1 MKLNDVAKEIREIIS
16 KRQEEFG
23 LSFEEENH
31 IYTMNGRTDYPSVS
45 KVLKKFYT
53 EFPVD
58 EAAYN
63 KAGGDPIRQQEL
75 IEEWAAAGTYS
86 TNMGSRVHFV
96 LESELIKRNG
106 NYKEVRQPEFNC
118 DLTQIMKGDNMIVA
132 GKKYLDLME
141 QRGAVLLDTEMVL
154 GHPEL
159 EYTGQ
164 PDKVWLMMNRTQ
176 TEYGI
181 VITDWKS
188 NKPKN
193 FVSTKYTKKMLHPFD
208 EYDDTAL
215 GHYNIQLPLYGK
227 LLLKMLEGTKY
238 GNIKLYGCVIAHLKE
253 DSIFDEYKVPQD
265 IVNIVMNMNMKQ
277 YLTTK

>member
-1 MKLNDVAKEIREIIS
+1 MNLLEIAKEIREIIS
-16 KRQEEFG
+16 QKQTEFG

-53 EFPVD
+53 EFPTE

-63 KAGGDPIRQQEL
+63 KAGGDPIKQQEL
-75 IEEWAAAGTYS
+75 IEEWAAAGKYS
-86 TNMGSRVHFV
+86 TDMGSRVHFV
-96 LESELIKRNG
+96 LESEVIKNHG
-106 NYKEVRQPEFNC
+106 DYKQVRQPEFKC

-132 GKKYLDLME
+132 GKKYLNLME
-141 QRGAVLLDTEMVL
+141 ERGAVLLDTEMVL

-159 EYTGQ
+159 SYTGQ
-164 PDKVWLMMNRTQ
+164 PDKVWIMMNREKTDF
-176 TEYGI
+176 GI
-181 VITDWKS
+181 VITDWKT

-193 FVSTKYTKKMLHPFD
+193 FVSTKFTKKMLHPFD

-215 GHYNIQLPLYGK
+215 GHYYIQLPLYGK

-238 GNIKLYGCVIAHLKE
+238 GNLKLYGCVISHLKE
-253 DSIFDEYKVPQD
+253 DGLYDEYKVPQD
-265 IVNIVMNMNMKQ
+265 IVNIVKNMDMKQ
-277 YLTTK
+277 YLTK